1 MKRILSGFLAGMMV
15 AGVALAAGQ
24 PCQKAAY
31 RVSVNGRDYTEEAV
45 EIEGRTYLPI
55 RSVAESVGLPVEW
68 SEMAGLAQ
76 IGTTSIDSP
85 APLGLPQIFE
95 ENYSDVGRARM
106 TITLKEVLRGDD
118 AIEKMEFYHQA
129 VPPEGKEFIVAL
141 FEVELETMELDSPT
155 YRIGLQ
161 KRNFTF
167 YDGNGEQT
175 EQATG
180 AVIFK
185 NGMTFAG
192 GVSKLSKFSRYVDFW
207 VDKEDKNPKVKFSH
221 EYRVENSLGNSVWF
235 SLAQP
240 EEVEED
246 SE

>member
-31 RVSVNGRDYTEEAV
+31 RVSMNGRDYTEEAV

-55 RSVAESVGLPVEW
+55 RSVAEGVGLPVEW

-118 AIEKMEFYHQA
+118 AIEKMDFYYNA
-129 VPPEGKEFIVAL
+129 IPPEGKEFIAAL
-141 FEVELETMELDSPT
+141 FEVNVEMMERNNPVDS
-155 YRIGLQ
+155 IDLQ
-161 KRNFTF
+161 RQDFTF
-167 YDGNGEQT
+167 YNGNNEET
-175 EQATG
+175 EQKSG
-180 AVIFK
+180 LIHFDPV
-185 NGMTFAG
+185 
-192 GVSKLSKFSRYVDFW
+192 
-207 VDKEDKNPKVKFSH
+207 
-221 EYRVENSLGNSVWF
+221 
-235 SLAQP
+235 
-240 EEVEED
+240 
-246 SE
+246 